1 MVEGSI
7 ILKKCDCDGLHLD
20 GEELD
25 GRWRFQL
32 GPNVLR
38 RVVDLGAIARK
49 KTMPD
54 RWQVGKFVC
63 VVWMTL
69 LVLVVVQLP
78 NSVLFCLCLYYMI
91 ISIHYT
97 WFDFLSKFLSLFG
110 SDMRDRASAPF
121 HFHQMLFGSD
131 MRDRATVQVP
141 CFTFT
146 KWICCYEMDTQI
158 LKIKRYFSPTL

>member
-69 LVLVVVQLP
+69 PVPVVVQLP

-91 ISIHYT
+91 ISIQYT
-97 WFDFLSKFLSLFG
+97 WLDLISCQSFCRFLVVTWE
-110 SDMRDRASAPF
+110 
-121 HFHQMLFGSD
+121 
-131 MRDRATVQVP
+131 TVQVQ

-146 KWICCYEMDTQI
+146 NGSVVTKWTH
-158 LKIKRYFSPTL
+158 RF